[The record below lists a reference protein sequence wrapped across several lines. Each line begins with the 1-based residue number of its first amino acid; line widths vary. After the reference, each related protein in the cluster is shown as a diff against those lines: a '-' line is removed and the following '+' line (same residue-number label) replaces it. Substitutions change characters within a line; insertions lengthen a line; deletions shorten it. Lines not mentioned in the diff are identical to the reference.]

1 MERIQNT
8 RSVNSRILEL
18 VMHIF
23 AGVVVGLGF
32 FSTEIY
38 MDPLPSYYLP
48 FCSSSIR
55 KSFCI
60 LPGIF
65 WGFFRMFIN

>member
-1 MERIQNT
+1 
-8 RSVNSRILEL
+8 
-18 VMHIF
+18 MHIF